1 MRLLNKNVLGA
12 AIVAASLA
20 ASATAASAYVVCNQ
34 TGQCWHAHDRYEYP
48 TTAGVVIHEDGWVF
62 DRPGYYHWAKDR
74 PGRGYWDHG
83 HWRRF

>member
-1 MRLLNKNVLGA
+1 MRFFNKNVLGPA
-12 AIVAASLA
+12 VIAASLA
-20 ASATAASAYVVCNQ
+20 ASATTASAYVVCNRA
-34 TGQCWHAHDRYEYP
+34 GECWHVHDRYDYP
-48 TTAGVVIHEDGWVF
+48 AAAGVVVHDDGWVF